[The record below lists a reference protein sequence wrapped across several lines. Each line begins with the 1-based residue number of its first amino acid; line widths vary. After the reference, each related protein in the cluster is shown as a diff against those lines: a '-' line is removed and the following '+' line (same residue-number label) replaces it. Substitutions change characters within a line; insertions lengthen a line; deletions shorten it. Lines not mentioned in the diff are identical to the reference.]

1 MGPFLA
7 KKTENRCNYRIKD
20 KDGNNKVVHLDQL
33 NEYFN
38 EEPLAI
44 IPCKF
49 WQHANTVQVISAR
62 KASKTPE
69 IEKKCKLSSQRRHQW
84 IQKA

>member
-1 MGPFLA
+1 MA

-44 IPCKF
+44 IPCNF

-69 IEKKCKLSSQRRHQW
+69 IEIETKCKLSSQRRHQW